1 MSKAVRNILIV
12 AMILGTGF
20 VLMICLG
27 LGINAQNDIYYDLI
41 YDAPLEI
48 VDVKLEKIGE
58 AYNENGSKDGKSYY
72 QMDILLKNDTNVTAR
87 RYGTSYSVDVENG
100 YAATVYIDAF
110 F

>member
-41 YDAPLEI
+41 
-48 VDVKLEKIGE
+48 
-58 AYNENGSKDGKSYY
+58 
-72 QMDILLKNDTNVTAR
+72 ND
-87 RYGTSYSVDVENG
+87 DH
-100 YAATVYIDAF
+100 
-110 F
+110 